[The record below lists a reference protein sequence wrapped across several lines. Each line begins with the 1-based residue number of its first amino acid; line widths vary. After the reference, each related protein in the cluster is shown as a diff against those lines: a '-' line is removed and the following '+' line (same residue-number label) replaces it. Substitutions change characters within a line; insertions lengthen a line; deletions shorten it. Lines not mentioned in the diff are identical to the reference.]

1 MRKFFILFI
10 LFSILFSVTKIYAQ
24 RINTTPELNQSIDY
38 AWLLSGKDMDFILT
52 IEAES
57 RWDIKAI

>member
-1 MRKFFILFI
+1 MIKKFLIL
-10 LFSILFSVTKIYAQ
+10 LAVVFSVNIASAQ